1 MTSQDSGPELDAAR
15 ARIAGMELTGAAVS
29 ALSPLVRT
37 LPLEALTPVKQLL
50 KRYFSEQP
58 WTEDDD
64 EALADLV
71 GAPAVPDA
79 GTERSELAPGL
90 VLVWGWAGGR
100 FRLRVQDGDGPTD
113 DGDALGAL
121 FGGVVVPEATPRCTS
136 RRRRSGRVPAGRSRR
151 RTPLTTSRCSSSSR
165 SART

>member
-15 ARIAGMELTGAAVS
+15 ARVAGMELTGAAVS

-79 GTERSELAPGL
+79 RHRAVRARAGPGARLGLGRRSVPAPG
-90 VLVWGWAGGR
+90 AG
-100 FRLRVQDGDGPTD
+100 
-113 DGDALGAL
+113 
-121 FGGVVVPEATPRCTS
+121 
-136 RRRRSGRVPAGRSRR
+136 RRRADG
-151 RTPLTTSRCSSSSR
+151 
-165 SART
+165 